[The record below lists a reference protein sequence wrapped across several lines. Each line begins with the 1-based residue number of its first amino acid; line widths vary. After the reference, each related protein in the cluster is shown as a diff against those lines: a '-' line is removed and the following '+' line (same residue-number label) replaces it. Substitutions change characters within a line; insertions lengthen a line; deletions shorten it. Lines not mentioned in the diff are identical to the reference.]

1 MDRQASQG
9 IPIWLLGV
17 VVALVLIVLSSR
29 GGLGI
34 GNRALSEHFARQPA
48 PTGPAVQLPQ
58 LDLSALPEGLQ
69 ETASEL
75 RRTLGLGGP
84 GRPLEPFAETP
95 RLLVEVRELAPI
107 AGGLAVRG
115 VVTNRSA
122 IEVTVPISAFELRD
136 SMGASY
142 IATGGA
148 SATLRPG
155 ESTPLE
161 LTVPLPEGLGL
172 LLITNL
178 PPDPP
183 VEQRLLA
190 TQP

>member
-1 MDRQASQG
+1 MDRQASG
-9 IPIWLLGV
+9 GVPIWILGV
-17 VVALVLIVLSSR
+17 VVAFVLIVLSSR
-29 GGLGI
+29 GGLRL
-34 GNRALSEHFARQPA
+34 GNQALSEHFARQPV
-48 PTGPAVQLPQ
+48 PSGPAVQLPQ
-58 LDLSALPEGLQ
+58 LDLSALPAGLQ
-69 ETASEL
+69 ETAREL

-84 GRPLEPFAETP
+84 GNPLEPIAETP
-95 RLLVEVRELAPI
+95 RLLIEVRELAPI
-107 AGGLAVRG
+107 SAGLAVRG
-115 VVTNRSA
+115 VVTNRSTA
-122 IEVTVPISAFELRD
+122 EVTVPISAFELRD

-142 IATGGA
+142 IASGGG

-178 PPDPP
+178 PPDAP

-190 TQP
+190 TEP